1 MNADLPPHGHD
12 PVLLDEVLH
21 FLDPPAGGTAVDCT
35 LGRGGHALELARRL
49 GPGGLLIG
57 LDADPDNLEVATERL
72 QSAATGCRLHLV
84 HANFSELANVLRDAG
99 VEHVDAMLADLGVST
114 NQLLTG
120 DYGLSF
126 SEPESPLDMR
136 LDPRIRQTAADLLQR
151 WPEKLIADT
160 LYGYAQERFSRRIA
174 RRIVE
179 RRRERPIRTTGELAD
194 LVRRCVPK
202 QRPPR
207 GGGASVDPATRTFM
221 ALRMA
226 VNAEV
231 DVLAKLLSTVPDAL
245 SSGGVAAVISF
256 HSGEDRLVKNAFRD
270 AASLGRLELLTK
282 KPVTPGEAEV
292 DRNPRSRSAKL
303 RAARRPASEPAGG

>member
-1 MNADLPPHGHD
+1 M
-12 PVLLDEVLH
+12 LLDEVLH
-21 FLDPPAGGTAVDCT
+21 YLAPPAGGTAIDCT
-35 LGRGGHALELARRL
+35 LGRGGHAVELARRL

-57 LDADPDNLEVATERL
+57 LDADPNNLAAATERIE
-72 QSAATGCRLHLV
+72 SAQTGCRLQLV
-84 HANFSELANVLRDAG
+84 HANFSELSHVLRDAG
-99 VEHVDAMLADLGVST
+99 VEGVNCLLADLGVST

-126 SEPESPLDMR
+126 SEPEAPLDMR
-136 LDPRIRQTAADLLQR
+136 LDPRIRQSAADLLQR

-179 RRRERPIRTTGELAD
+179 QRRERPIKTTGELAD

-207 GGGASVDPATRTFM
+207 GGKGGGGSVVDPATRTFM

-231 DVLAKLLSTVPDAL
+231 DVLAKLLSTLPEALVP
-245 SSGGVAAVISF
+245 GGVAAVISF

-282 KPVTPGEAEV
+282 KPVAPGEAEV

-303 RAARRPASEPAGG
+303 RAARRPVTE